1 MRRLAPLLA
10 LFALAAALRLFGIG
24 HGFPRTE
31 YVPDTHVVRGAL
43 GMAADKNPF
52 PPVGR
57 WSTYPNLVPYVLLPV
72 YATQYAVG
80 RVSGA
85 WSGAGEYGQ
94 KLQLEPARAHGP
106 ARVTIALIGAGLV
119 IAAYAAVR
127 AAGRGGAAGAR
138 DDVDS
143 QRHEVARSA
152 DGRTRALLAAY
163 LAATCLLSVHFSM
176 QERPWAVV
184 ATLGLLACWPA
195 ALYTTSGRLVHLVW
209 CAACAALACAAH
221 QAGLPLLGIAGL
233 AWLFGPAPLTALRTR
248 LVHGVVAVGVFALV
262 ALLVGY
268 NAYLVHGAPE
278 RAAVAGA
285 SLVEGDA
292 SVGDLELGGQ
302 AILFDLR
309 LASFV
314 RLSRALVGY
323 DLAIVVLAAIGLVAA
338 LRSRAARV
346 PTVFGLA
353 WLAFFTT
360 NQNDHVRYLLPGVV
374 FLIVP
379 AAYGAQMLVARGGVW
394 RVALGLVLALP
405 LVQAS
410 RLSWLLAQD
419 DTRALAEERLAAQP
433 IEGVLAVDRY
443 GPVFAHN
450 ASSLARIATWR
461 ELGGRESLAR
471 EALAAG
477 LITNGAVDAVPLGD
491 LFLFD
496 ERHRAWDFATGL
508 PEALQSATSADD
520 LLDRLGV
527 THVLVVDRDTSD
539 ARAPLLVDTAP
550 PLAFERGPRA
560 GEFPSKLAPLDL
572 VHEPLWEIG
581 APRAEQRLPT
591 ELDFPLTQLWRV
603 ERPGPHLALYERTR
617 DGR

>member
-1 MRRLAPLLA
+1 MRRFAPLLA

-43 GMAADKNPF
+43 GMASSKDPF

-72 YATQYAVG
+72 YAGQYALG

-94 KLQLEPARAHGP
+94 ELKLEPARAHGP
-106 ARVTIALIGAGLV
+106 ARVTIALVGAALV
-119 IAAYAAVR
+119 FAAYASVR
-127 AAGRGGAAGAR
+127 AAGAGNGA
-138 DDVDS
+138 S
-143 QRHEVARSA
+143 TS
-152 DGRTRALLAAY
+152 DGRTRALLAAF

-209 CAACAALACAAH
+209 CAVCAALACAAH
-221 QAGLPLLGIAGL
+221 QAGLPLLGLAGL

-268 NAYLVHGAPE
+268 NAYLVHGAPA
-278 RAAVAGA
+278 RADVAGA
-285 SLVEGDA
+285 TLVEGDGA
-292 SVGDLELGGQ
+292 VGDLELGGQ

-323 DLAIVVLAAIGLVAA
+323 DLAIVVLAAVGLVAA

-346 PTVFGLA
+346 PTVFGIL

-379 AAYGAQMLVARGGVW
+379 AAFGAQVLVSRGGVW
-394 RVALGLVLALP
+394 RVALALVLALP

-410 RLSWLLAQD
+410 RLTWLLAQD
-419 DTRALAEERLAAQP
+419 DTRALAEARLAQEP
-433 IEGVLAVDRY
+433 IDGVLAVDRY
-443 GPVFAHN
+443 GPVFAYN
-450 ASSLARIATWR
+450 ATSLARIATWR

-471 EALAAG
+471 EAIAAG
-477 LITNGAVDAVPLGD
+477 VIADGAVDTLPLGD

-496 ERHRAWDFATGL
+496 ERHRAWDFAPGL
-508 PEALQSATSADD
+508 PEALAGAASADEV
-520 LLDRLGV
+520 LDRLGV

-539 ARAPLLVDTAP
+539 GQGPLLVDTAP
-550 PLAFERGPRA
+550 ALPLERGGRA
-560 GEFPSKLAPLDL
+560 GELPTKLAPLAL
-572 VHEPLWEIG
+572 AREPVWEIG

-591 ELDFPLTQLWRV
+591 ELDFALTALWRI
-603 ERPGPHLALYERTR
+603 ERPGPHLALFERTR
-617 DGR
+617 